1 MYERPHEVVCVSVR
15 SGASHTLVVCFLLP
29 QVPVKEGKAET
40 KEDRQKVA
48 HLFAKS
54 PSVESLEARIKTW
67 KVKLRKLV
75 LTMKNKVTTVVGG
88 EGTWYT
94 GRLALKPCCIVAT
107 G

>member
-1 MYERPHEVVCVSVR
+1 MLIKQIAELKEHVKLARAGKDVRTPHEVVCVCPRAQR
-15 SGASHTLVVCFLLP
+15 SGSTRCLCALVLP

-75 LTMKNKVTTVVGG
+75 LTMKNKVTTVV
-88 EGTWYT
+88 
-94 GRLALKPCCIVAT
+94 
-107 G
+107 